1 MRVKEDLIITSM
13 SLGDYVVQVPNGLS
27 ELLNRAGAW
36 KYIDPT
42 LDTNEENPLENYDRK
57 VVKEEGT
64 IRTFLTYKLPS
75 EDINRNKKVS

>member
-13 SLGDYVVQVPNGLS
+13 SLGDYVVQVPDGLS

-36 KYIDPT
+36 RYIDPN
-42 LDTNEENPLENYDRK
+42 LDTIEESPLENYDRK

-64 IRTFLTYKLPS
+64 LRTFLTYKLPS
-75 EDINRNKKVS
+75 EDIKQTKKVS

>member
-13 SLGDYVVQVPNGLS
+13 SLGDYVLQVPDGLS

-36 KYIDPT
+36 KYIEPDLET
-42 LDTNEENPLENYDRK
+42 IEESPLENYDRK

-64 IRTFLTYKLPS
+64 LRTILTYKLPS
-75 EDINRNKKVS
+75 EDNKQNKKVS